1 MTVLTVDEAFQEQ
14 VEPLRRELTA
24 HCYRMVGSAHEA
36 EDLVQETYLR
46 AWRAFH
52 GFENRSSVRT
62 WMYKIATNTC
72 LTALGK
78 KERRVLPTGLGQSSS
93 DPAGDLEWR
102 TEVSWLEPLPDSVLW
117 GEQSDDPAATAVT
130 RDSVRIA
137 FVAALQHLT
146 AQQRAVVILCDVL
159 AWRASEAAE
168 TLGLSTAAVNSTLQ
182 RSRAHLAR
190 LTPEDA
196 RAEPDGERAG
206 EMLKRYLAAF
216 ENYDVSAIVELLTT
230 DAVWEMPPVA
240 GWYSGAADIGRLIST
255 QCPAEKAGDMRMM
268 PTSGN
273 GQPMLGLYMR
283 GDDGVH
289 RAFQLHQ
296 LTLTEAGISHVVSYF
311 DIDLFDTFGLPRE
324 LPSR

>member
-1 MTVLTVDEAFQEQ
+1 MSVLTVDEAFREQ

-78 KERRVLPTGLGQSSS
+78 KERRILPTGLGGSSS
-93 DPAGDLEWR
+93 DPAGELEWR
-102 TEVSWLEPLPDSVLW
+102 TEVPWLEPLPDSVLW
-117 GEQSDDPAATAVT
+117 GEPAADPAATAVT
-130 RDSVRIA
+130 RDSVRVA

-159 AWRASEAAE
+159 AWRAKEAAE

-182 RSRAHLAR
+182 RSRAHLAQ
-190 LTPEDA
+190 LAPEDT
-196 RAEPDGERAG
+196 RPEPDDERAG
-206 EMLKRYLAAF
+206 ELLKRYLAAF
-216 ENYDVSAIVELLTT
+216 EDYDVAAIVELLTE
-230 DAVWEMPPVA
+230 DAVWEMPPVT
-240 GWYSGAADIGRLIST
+240 GWYSGAADIGKLIST
-255 QCPAEKAGDMRMM
+255 QCPAEKAGDMRMV

-273 GQPMLGLYMR
+273 GQPMLAMYMR
-283 GDDGVH
+283 EEDGVH

-296 LTLTEAGISHVVSYF
+296 LTLTEVGVSHVVSYF
-311 DIDLFDTFGLPRE
+311 DITLFDVFALPRE
-324 LPSR
+324 LHFD